1 MFITVFFYKMAK
13 KISGIFYL
21 DRNEAVEYVL
31 KAYDI
36 KWCITRWQSGKVNV
50 SFETKSSCRANS
62 DLVPYKIKNHKTI
75 MLSKNEIDL
84 AMLKTT
90 QS

>member
-1 MFITVFFYKMAK
+1 VAK
-13 KISGIFYL
+13 KISGVFYL

-50 SFETKSSCRANS
+50 SFETNSSCRANS
-62 DLVPYKIKNHKTI
+62 YLIPYKIKNHKTI
-75 MLSKNEIDL
+75 MLSKTEIDL
-84 AMLKTT
+84 AMLKVTH
-90 QS
+90 S